1 MLRYHRQRPA
11 RKRNKSR
18 GPRVLPQ
25 TQIKK
30 QKIPSYNNDNKA
42 ADMQTYIKQKVV
54 LKKYKKRQRWD
65 AILDRLP
72 QGVHLVGAEIGVLRA
87 NTAHR
92 ILVERPLLKHYMIDP
107 WCVPDKGSSY
117 DLSNDTNAQKTQ
129 AEHDA
134 DYRKTI
140 ELTKFAGA
148 RAVVMRNM
156 SHEVVDQFEDGFF
169 DFVFIDGDHSYDG
182 ARLDIKLW
190 LPKVKKGGWI
200 GGHDYDHPRLQ
211 GVKRAVDEAFIG
223 KKIDLDDNRTWFVR
237 L

>member
-1 MLRYHRQRPA
+1 MLRYHRQRPP
-11 RKRNKSR
+11 RKRKKSR

-25 TQIKK
+25 PEIVK
-30 QKIPSYNNDNKA
+30 QQGPSYNKINEASDI
-42 ADMQTYIKQKVV
+42 QTYIKQKVV

-107 WCVPDKGSSY
+107 WCVPEKGSSY
-117 DLSNDTNAQKTQ
+117 DKSQDTNAQKSQ
-129 AEHDA
+129 EQHDA
-134 DYRKTI
+134 DYRKTV
-140 ELTKFAGA
+140 ELTRFAGK
-148 RAVVMRNM
+148 RAVIIRKM
-156 SHEVVDQFEDGFF
+156 SHEVIDQFEDGFF

-182 ARLDIKLW
+182 VKLDIKLW
-190 LPKVKKGGWI
+190 LSKVKKGGWI
-200 GGHDYDHPRLQ
+200 GGHDYDHPKLP
-211 GVKRAVDEAFIG
+211 GVKRAVDEAFTDKNIE
-223 KKIDLDDNRTWFVR
+223 LDDNRTWFVR